1 MNNNE
6 RKWGSYMK
14 WIETTLRKNTKT
26 PKICRDMF
34 ITDSRGVFNL
44 CEVKNG
50 RQVSREEIDNI
61 RAAKLKNEH
70 LLRERSSGIFNNC
83 STYRT
88 SQGWE
93 IIDAAL
99 AV

>member
-1 MNNNE
+1 
-6 RKWGSYMK
+6 MK
-14 WIETTLRKNTKT
+14 WSETTLRKNTKT

-50 RQVSREEIDNI
+50 KQVSREAIDTL
-61 RAAKLKNEH
+61 RFKHLKIVH
-70 LLRERSSGIFNNC
+70 MLLRRVSPTFNNC

-88 SQGWE
+88 RQGWAVV
-93 IIDAAL
+93 DAAL
-99 AV
+99 ASNTK